1 MSTKYRGVTSTAW
14 ISYSNWQKNLVAK
27 NRTQENGGAV
37 PPART
42 RHQQRFLG
50 ISTRPG
56 NGLTAELRQALDCR
70 SEDTLDVPLLNR
82 RLTAEEMW
90 NPQMDWEQMLHGC
103 LSNPSNRAAP
113 VTRRDA
119 AQVLFWVISH
129 VAWLE
134 AGLLQEPPISFLTRK
149 QIGRALLRIDPE
161 LLSSRQRLQLD
172 DGVRDGLRSLGGI
185 PHVRSS
191 HIHHLMD
198 GPAARA
204 WWRVEVAAQAVNGS
218 ADILMF
224 ADCYEVFQRPGLWA
238 AWAET
243 AMTRAGTLSVD
254 ACSAGFVE
262 AIRRYREVNDTFP
275 NKAQSQRLIRNMA
288 SRTTN
293 VYPQMLSYLQL
304 ADVCAE

>member
-1 MSTKYRGVTSTAW
+1 MLKKYRGVRSTAW
-14 ISYSNWQKNLVAK
+14 IGYSNWQKSLVAK
-27 NRTQENGGAV
+27 NRTQENGGVV

-42 RHQQRFLG
+42 RRQQRFLS
-50 ISTRPG
+50 ISARPG
-56 NGLTAELRQALDCR
+56 GGLTVELRQALNCR
-70 SEDTLDVPLLNR
+70 SGDTLDCPLLSR
-82 RLTAEEMW
+82 SLTAEEMW

-103 LSNPSNRAAP
+103 LSDPSNSAAP
-113 VTRRDA
+113 VTRKDA
-119 AQVLFWVISH
+119 AQVIFWVISH
-129 VAWLE
+129 VVWLE
-134 AGLLQEPPISFLTRK
+134 AGLLQDPPIAFLTRNRP
-149 QIGRALLRIDPE
+149 GRAPLRIDPE

-198 GPAARA
+198 CPAARA
-204 WWRVEVAAQAVNGS
+204 WWRVEVTAQAVEGS
-218 ADILMF
+218 GGILPF
-224 ADCYEVFQRPGLWA
+224 SHCYEVFQRPGLWA

-243 AMTRAGTLSVD
+243 AMTRTGTLSVD

-262 AIRRYREVNDTFP
+262 ATRRYREVNGTFP

>member
-1 MSTKYRGVTSTAW
+1 MLAEYRGVRSTAW
-14 ISYSNWQKNLVAK
+14 MSYSNWQKHLVAK
-27 NRTQENGGAV
+27 NRTQENSGVV
-37 PPART
+37 PPARS
-42 RHQQRFLG
+42 RRQQRILNIFSRSGGDLA
-50 ISTRPG
+50 
-56 NGLTAELRQALDCR
+56 LELRQALDCQ
-70 SEDTLDVPLLNR
+70 SDDTLDCPPLSRKLR
-82 RLTAEEMW
+82 AEEIRY
-90 NPQMDWEQMLHGC
+90 PQMDWEQMLHEC
-103 LSNPSNRAAP
+103 LSDPSNGGTP
-113 VTRRDA
+113 VTRKDA

-129 VAWLE
+129 VVWLE
-134 AGLLQEPPISFLTRK
+134 EGLLEDPPISFLTRH

-172 DGVRDGLRSLGGI
+172 DRVRDGLRSLGGI

-198 GPAARA
+198 SPAARA
-204 WWRVEVAAQAVNGS
+204 WWRVEVSAQAVNGS
-218 ADILMF
+218 DGMLPF

-243 AMTRAGTLSVD
+243 AMTRTGTLSVD

-262 AIRRYREVNDTFP
+262 AMRRYREVNDIFP
-275 NKAQSQRLIRNMA
+275 NKTQSQRLIRNMA

-293 VYPQMLSYLQL
+293 VYPQMLSHLQL

>member
-1 MSTKYRGVTSTAW
+1 MLIEYRGARSTAW
-14 ISYSNWQKNLVAK
+14 INYSNWQKSLVAK
-27 NRTQENGGAV
+27 NRMQENGGVV
-37 PPART
+37 PPVRT
-42 RHQQRFLG
+42 RRQQQFLS
-50 ISTRPG
+50 ISARAG
-56 NGLTAELRQALDCR
+56 SGLTLELRQALDCR
-70 SEDTLDVPLLNR
+70 SEDALDCPLLSR
-82 RLTAEEMW
+82 SLTAEEMW

-103 LSNPSNRAAP
+103 LSDPSNSAAP
-113 VTRRDA
+113 VTRKDA
-119 AQVLFWVISH
+119 AQVLFWVICH
-129 VAWLE
+129 VVWLE
-134 AGLLQEPPISFLTRK
+134 AGLLQDPPIAFFTRNQPGK
-149 QIGRALLRIDPE
+149 APLRIDPE

-172 DGVRDGLRSLGGI
+172 DCVRDGLRSLGGI

-198 GPAARA
+198 CPAARA
-204 WWRVEVAAQAVNGS
+204 WWRVEVTAQAVEGS
-218 ADILMF
+218 GGILPF

-243 AMTRAGTLSVD
+243 AMTRTGTLSVG

-262 AIRRYREVNDTFP
+262 AIRRYREVNGTFP
-275 NKAQSQRLIRNMA
+275 NKVQSQRLIRNMA